1 MLIKTTVEPGCEN
14 IAVQLLART
23 QADAERYLEGMG
35 RVLADDLAARW
46 GGRVLFFTTCMD
58 ILKSFITLSLDE

>member
-1 MLIKTTVEPGCEN
+1 MLIKTTVEPECEN

-23 QADAERYLEGMG
+23 QAHAERYLEDMG
-35 RVLADDLAARW
+35 RVFADDLAARW

-58 ILKSFITLSLDE
+58 ILKSFIALSLDE